1 MPEPIQAV
9 ATITVTADPTRT
21 RAAALALD
29 PVKIVHPKGLIP
41 GVKTLTGQI
50 GPWSAAGQTRK
61 LTLTDGSTAVETLLA
76 LGPNGYR
83 YRISDFSGLFKLIV
97 KEANARFSVTPRGDG
112 SVLTWSYE
120 FTPKGALAA
129 AILSFL
135 IDSQWNG
142 FMDAALE
149 RLKVDIERT

>member
-1 MPEPIQAV
+1 MSEPIQAV
-9 ATITVTADPTRT
+9 ASITIAADPART

-41 GVKTLTGQI
+41 GVNTLAGQI

-76 LGPNGYR
+76 LDPDGYR
-83 YRISDFSGLFKLIV
+83 YRISDFSGLFKFIV
-97 KEANARFSVTPRGDG
+97 KDANARFSVAPRGEG

-120 FTPKGALAA
+120 FTPKGALAS

-135 IDSQWNG
+135 VDSQWNG

-149 RLKVDIERT
+149 RLKDDIERT